1 MCEIPVFLKR
11 PSFYQDEG
19 VVVNNPFVF
28 LPELSGKQIMQNTD
42 RIDSL
47 LEYLDGLDLDSTE
60 KETSI
65 NEVRDLLQDEEKLKA
80 EIAEKAKA
88 SESGSP
94 EEELDEFSAG
104 DDGTEGLEEFKL

>member
-1 MCEIPVFLKR
+1 MPVFLKR
-11 PSFYQDEG
+11 PSFHQDEG
-19 VVVNNPFVF
+19 VFVNNPFVF

-65 NEVRDLLQDEEKLKA
+65 NEVRELLQNEEKLKA
-80 EIAEKAKA
+80 EIAEKSQA
-88 SESGSP
+88 SEPISSD
-94 EEELDEFSAG
+94 EEFG
-104 DDGTEGLEEFKL
+104 DFAEGDAGTEELEEFKL